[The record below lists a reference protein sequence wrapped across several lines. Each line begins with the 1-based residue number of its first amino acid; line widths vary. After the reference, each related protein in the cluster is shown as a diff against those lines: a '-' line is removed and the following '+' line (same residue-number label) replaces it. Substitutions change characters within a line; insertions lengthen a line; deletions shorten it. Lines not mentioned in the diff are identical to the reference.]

1 MTTSA
6 NTLWTILVSNIPLRQ
21 WINIKELYNIVQT
34 NYKSFTT
41 DDLAPVTEHNKEPTW
56 HRNLRNAL
64 QNKRKTGEILYDE
77 KANYRI
83 DKPYIW
89 RMIKEAVNNLEGQ
102 ISYSQIKEYI
112 SNIWNDIN
120 QETITAQII
129 VLSVNHNSRT
139 HYPENHKA
147 RLANENSPYDLLY
160 NTGRGQVEL
169 YNPDQHGVWEI
180 FKNEN
185 QTFSIRLSNNSV
197 SERVFTPTDIV
208 WFKNVTNSTYGE
220 AYLSIENNP
229 FIIHFPNKHKTNA
242 LRPAIGELILIYQ
255 KVNGVAAFTHLV
267 TPVDNEL
274 IEDDTR
280 EDFRYGRRVRFIAK
294 KDRENYIP
302 IANTLWKDINLSG
315 ITQGNA
321 CKLGNVRGINNL
333 DILLFDIWQRFQDS
347 FTNFDRQSV
356 ITTSSI
362 INEIESSNPNISVAE
377 GGLKLVSHLVRERN
391 QKIIGEKKREAI
403 RNGNL
408 KCEVCSFSFIDI
420 FNVEFI
426 ECHHITPIST
436 TGVRETTLADLAL
449 VCANCHR
456 MLHTKFD
463 GQYLSIDHL
472 RTIIE

>member
-1 MTTSA
+1 MTTSI

-21 WINIKELYNIVQT
+21 WINIKELYIIVQT
-34 NYKSFTT
+34 NYKYFTA
-41 DDLAPVTEHNKEPTW
+41 DDLAPVTDYNNEPTW
-56 HRNLRNAL
+56 HRNLRSAL
-64 QNKRKTGEILYDE
+64 QNKERTGEILYDE
-77 KANYRI
+77 NANYRI
-83 DKPYIW
+83 DKPYVW
-89 RMIKEAVNNLEGQ
+89 RMIKEAVHNLEGQ

-112 SNIWNDIN
+112 SNNWNDVN

-139 HYPENHKA
+139 HYPENQKA
-147 RLANENSPYDLLY
+147 RLTNENSPYDLLY
-160 NTGRGQVEL
+160 NTRRGQVEL

-185 QTFSIRLSNNSV
+185 ETFSIRLSNISA
-197 SERVFTPTDIV
+197 SERVFTPTDII
-208 WFKNVTNSTYGE
+208 WFKNVTNSTNGE

-229 FIIHFPNKHKTNA
+229 FVIHFPNKHKTNV
-242 LRPAIGELILIYQ
+242 LSPAIGELILIYQ

-267 TPVDNEL
+267 TPIDNEL
-274 IEDDTR
+274 IEDETR
-280 EDFRYGRRVRFIAK
+280 ANFRYGRRVRFIAK

-302 IANTLWKDINLSG
+302 VATTLWKDINLSG

-321 CKLGNVRGINNL
+321 CKLENVKGINNL
-333 DILLFDIWQRFQDS
+333 DELVFDIWQHFQDS
-347 FTNFDRQSV
+347 FTNSDRQSV

-362 INEIESSNPNISVAE
+362 INEIETNNPNISVAE
-377 GGLKLVSHLVRERN
+377 GELKLVSHLVRERN
-391 QKIIGEKKREAI
+391 QKIIGKKKREAI

-408 KCEVCSFSFIDI
+408 KCEVCSFSFIDT

-463 GQYLSIDHL
+463 GQYLSIDDL
-472 RTIIE
+472 RTKIE